1 MINIMTI
8 TLATALAGC
17 ILALVWQSTRRNAA
31 FKAIENDA
39 RRISDGDL
47 NARFTTEGKTSPA
60 TDSLNT
66 MTDELVHRLSFA
78 NGVLDGIDTPYVVV
92 DTNEIL
98 VRTNPSL
105 ITILEQ
111 EGQPD
116 QHYGQDVSMFFY
128 GEKRR
133 TVLAESLEHH
143 TVTHKEVEFVGRKGG
158 KRNILINASPLFDMN
173 NKLMGALCIYQDLTD
188 LRRKEAEVMAQA
200 ERIADA
206 VRQSEGVTGEALKA
220 ATDLDR
226 LVAEA
231 TSSADRQTARS
242 VDTATAME
250 QMNITVMEVARN
262 ASDAAEQASLTRD
275 KAHDGAAVVLEAT
288 SAMDEVNA
296 NTETLR
302 RHLEELGTYAE
313 GIGSVMNVITD
324 IADQTNLL
332 ALNAAIEAARAG
344 DAGRGFAVV
353 ADEVRKLAEKTMG
366 ATKEV
371 GDAIAAIQDVS
382 RISIEDMGHAAKA
395 VVRTR
400 ELSAA
405 SGAAL
410 EEIVELAV
418 NTSDQ
423 VRAIATASEEQS
435 ATSEHINQSVEDVR
449 ETSEQLVGDMN
460 VAAEELRQ
468 LRQTIDTLSQIIT
481 SVQV

>member
-1 MINIMTI
+1 MIDILTI
-8 TLATALAGC
+8 ILAIALAGC
-17 ILALVWQSTRRNAA
+17 VTALIWLSTRRKAA
-31 FKAIENDA
+31 FKALEDSA
-39 RRISDGDL
+39 RRIARGDL
-47 NARFTTEGKTSPA
+47 HARFKIQGACPLC
-60 TDSLNT
+60 DSLNA
-66 MTDELVHRLSFA
+66 MTEALVHKLSFA

-92 DTNEIL
+92 DTKEIL

-111 EGQPD
+111 EGRPGD
-116 QHYGQDVSMFFY
+116 HYGQDVSMFFY

-133 TVLAESLEHH
+133 TVLAESLEHN
-143 TVTHKEVEFVGRKGG
+143 TVTSKEVEFTGRKGG
-158 KRNILINASPLFDMN
+158 KRNLLINASPLFDLGG
-173 NKLMGALCIYQDLTD
+173 KLMGALCIYQDFTD
-188 LRRKEAEVMAQA
+188 LRRKEAEVMGQAQ
-200 ERIADA
+200 RITEA
-206 VRQSEGVTGEALKA
+206 VRQSEGVTSEALKA
-220 ATDLDR
+220 AADLDN

-231 TSSADRQTARS
+231 TRSADSQTARS

-250 QMNITVMEVARN
+250 QMNAAVLDVARN

-275 KAHDGAAVVLEAT
+275 KAHAGATVVREAT

-302 RHLEELGTYAE
+302 KHLEKLGTYAE

-382 RISIEDMGHAAKA
+382 RVSIADMTHAAKA
-395 VVRTR
+395 VLRTR

-410 EEIVELAV
+410 EEIVKLAV

-449 ETSEQLVGDMN
+449 ETSEQLARDMN

-468 LRQTIDTLSQIIT
+468 LRQTIESLSRIIAT
-481 SVQV
+481 VQA